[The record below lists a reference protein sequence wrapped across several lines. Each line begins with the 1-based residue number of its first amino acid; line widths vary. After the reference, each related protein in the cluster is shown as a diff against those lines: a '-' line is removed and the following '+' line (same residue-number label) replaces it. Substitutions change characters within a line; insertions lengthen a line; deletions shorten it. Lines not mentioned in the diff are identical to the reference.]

1 MIRPGRASWVLF
13 ALMAGA
19 AAFAWALAPTERMAD
34 GRGKLALADAIP
46 AAFGDWRV
54 NPVVAPLTVSPDV
67 QAELDKIY
75 DQILARTYVNGR
87 GDLVMLSIAY
97 GGTQNRSMQV
107 HRPEVCYP
115 AQGFSI
121 DGAAKGSLPA
131 GGQDLPVMRLL
142 ARQGPRTEPITYW
155 IRIGDRVVR
164 GNLELGLARLAY
176 GLGGRVPD
184 GMLVRVS
191 TISRDVEQAYEVQ
204 SGFVAALLDALPPDT
219 RALLIG
225 APS

>member
-1 MIRPGRASWVLF
+1 MTRPGRAAWVLF
-13 ALMAGA
+13 VLMAGA

-34 GRGKLALADAIP
+34 GRGKLALESAIP
-46 AAFGDWRV
+46 EAFGDWRV
-54 NPVVAPLTVSPDV
+54 SPAVAPVTVSPDV

-75 DQILARTYVNGR
+75 DQILNRTYVNRR
-87 GDLVMLSIAY
+87 GDVVMLSIAY

-115 AQGFSI
+115 AQGFQVGGI
-121 DGAAKGSLPA
+121 EKGSLPT
-131 GGQDLPVMRLL
+131 GEQELPVMRLL
-142 ARQGPRTEPITYW
+142 ARQGSRTEPITYW

-164 GNLELGLARLAY
+164 GNVELGLARLVY

-191 TISRDVEQAYEVQ
+191 TISRDVDRAYQ
-204 SGFVAALLDALPPDT
+204 IQNAFVASLLDALPPHT
-219 RALLIG
+219 RTLLIG

>member
-1 MIRPGRASWVLF
+1 
-13 ALMAGA
+13 
-19 AAFAWALAPTERMAD
+19 MAD
-34 GRGKLALADAIP
+34 GRGKLALEDAIP
-46 AAFGDWRV
+46 AAFGDWRI
-54 NPVVAPLTVSPDV
+54 NPAVAPVTVSPDV

-87 GDLVMLSIAY
+87 GDVVMLSIAY

-115 AQGFSI
+115 AQGFQIEAAQKANLSA
-121 DGAAKGSLPA
+121 GAAE
-131 GGQDLPVMRLL
+131 LPVMRLL
-142 ARQGPRTEPITYW
+142 ARQGPRSEPITYW

-164 GNLELGLARLAY
+164 GNVELGLARLAY

-191 TISRDVEQAYEVQ
+191 TISRDTDRAYEVQ
-204 SGFVAALLDALPPDT
+204 REFVAALLAALPADT
-219 RALLIG
+219 RALLVG

>member
-1 MIRPGRASWVLF
+1 VTRAGRASWVLF

-34 GRGKLALADAIP
+34 GRGKLALEDAIP
-46 AAFGDWRV
+46 AAFGEWRV

-75 DQILARTYVNGR
+75 DQILARTYVNDR

-121 DGAAKGSLPA
+121 DGAAKGTLPA

-142 ARQGPRTEPITYW
+142 ARQGSRTEPITYW

-164 GNLELGLARLAY
+164 GNVELGLARLAY

-191 TISRDVEQAYEVQ
+191 TISRDVDRAYELQ
-204 SGFVAALLDALPPDT
+204 SKFVEALLDALPPNT
-219 RALLIG
+219 RALLVG
-225 APS
+225 AS

>member
-1 MIRPGRASWVLF
+1 VTRPASTSWILF

-19 AAFAWALAPTERMAD
+19 AACAWALAPTQRMAD
-34 GRGKLALADAIP
+34 GRGKLALEEAIP
-46 AAFGDWRV
+46 AAFGEWRV
-54 NPVVAPLTVSPDV
+54 NPVVAPVTVSPDV

-87 GDLVMLSIAY
+87 GDMVMLSIAY

-115 AQGFSI
+115 AQGFQI
-121 DGAAKGSLPA
+121 EAAGKANLAAGATE
-131 GGQDLPVMRLL
+131 LPVMRLL
-142 ARQGPRTEPITYW
+142 ARQGPRSEPITYW
-155 IRIGDRVVR
+155 IRIGDKVVR
-164 GNLELGLARLAY
+164 GNVELGLARLAY

-191 TISRDVEQAYEVQ
+191 TISRDTDRAYEVQ
-204 SGFVAALLDALPPDT
+204 REFVAALLAALPPDT
-219 RALLIG
+219 RALLVG
-225 APS
+225 TPS